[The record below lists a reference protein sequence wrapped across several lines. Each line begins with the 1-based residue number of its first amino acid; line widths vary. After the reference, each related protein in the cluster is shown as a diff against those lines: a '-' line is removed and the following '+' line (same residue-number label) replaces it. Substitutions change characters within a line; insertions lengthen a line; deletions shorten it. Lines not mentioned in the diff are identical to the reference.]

1 MPRFRREDFIPLVEE
16 MFDSLHTRHKCHVHI
31 AMVYGRGRTLLGMAM
46 NKVGSRS
53 RGAGFSDCTIHAERA
68 VLKQVGDISKLRGA
82 TLVVIRVSVTGELRN
97 SKPCA
102 ECTCHLNKCI
112 KEYGLSRVY
121 YS

>member
-1 MPRFRREDFIPLVEE
+1 
-16 MFDSLHTRHKCHVHI
+16 
-31 AMVYGRGRTLLGMAM
+31 MAM

-53 RGAGFSDCTIHAERA
+53 RGAGFSDFTIHAESA

-112 KEYGLSRVY
+112 KEYGLNRVY